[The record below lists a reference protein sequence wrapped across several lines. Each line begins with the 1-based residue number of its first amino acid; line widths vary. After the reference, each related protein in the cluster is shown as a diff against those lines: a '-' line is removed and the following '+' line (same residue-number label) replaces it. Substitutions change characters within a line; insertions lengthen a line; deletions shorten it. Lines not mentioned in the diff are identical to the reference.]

1 MVTSSNSSANSSA
14 FFALIVAVCLS
25 LCVLGETQA
34 KPLGGGKSVGKQ
46 SRSAA
51 ASAAAAKAKPTAN
64 AATQAPLPAT
74 GVTAPASMAAAA
86 LAPASNRWFAPLAAV
101 AAAVGLA
108 ALASQLGF
116 AEEIASFV
124 LFMFALAA
132 VMLVVRL
139 LFSSRRGPAARQLMA
154 PSYSYSGV
162 GQEAMVAQQYTRISG
177 APIESLRRQS
187 TPVIRPSSA
196 LISNAAEGAW
206 RIPADFDVESFL
218 RQAKSQYV
226 RLQAAH
232 DAADL
237 AQLSDFTSPDLFVR
251 IKADIAARPTGQSKT
266 EILGLDAELLG
277 IHSDSVEHMACVRF
291 RGALRER
298 AELVT
303 ESFDEVWNLTKPL
316 DGTAGWLLAG
326 VQQLSPVQ
334 ARNVDYPEAAH
345 PDVAQPDAAHPR
357 VIQ

>member
-14 FFALIVAVCLS
+14 LFALLVAVCLS
-25 LCVLGETQA
+25 LCVVGETQA

-46 SRSAA
+46 SRPAA
-51 ASAAAAKAKPTAN
+51 ASAAAAKAKPPAG

-74 GVTAPASMAAAA
+74 GVTAPAPMAAAAA
-86 LAPASNRWFAPLAAV
+86 LAPVSNRWFAPLAGV
-101 AAAVGLA
+101 AAGVGLA
-108 ALASQLGF
+108 ALASHLGF

-124 LFMFALAA
+124 LFMLALAA
-132 VMLVVRL
+132 LMLVVRL
-139 LFSSRRGPAARQLMA
+139 VYSSRRGPPARQFMT
-154 PSYSYSGV
+154 PGYSYSGV
-162 GQEAMVAQQYTRISG
+162 GQEAMVAQQYTSVSV
-177 APIESLRRQS
+177 ASVESLRRQA
-187 TPVIRPSSA
+187 TPVVRPSSA
-196 LISNAAEGAW
+196 LNSNAAEGAW

-237 AQLSDFTSPDLFVR
+237 AQLSDFTSPDLFVQ
-251 IKADIAARPTGQSKT
+251 IKAEIAARATGQSKT

-277 IHSDSVEHMACVRF
+277 LHSDAIEHMACVRF

-326 VQQLSPVQ
+326 VQQLSAVQ
-334 ARNVDYPEAAH
+334 
-345 PDVAQPDAAHPR
+345 
-357 VIQ
+357 